1 MQGEETSSTPVLKV
15 NGGPVSAEVAARMT
29 SATVDDSLGVPD
41 LLILRFLDEGAD
53 VLSRAGLQIGAA
65 VTFGVQQSGDGTP
78 TPLFTGEV
86 ATVEVELS
94 TGGMRTVVRCYD
106 LSHRL
111 YHGSRVASFVNQ
123 KASDI
128 VRSKA
133 SGAGI
138 QLGEVDSTAGV
149 LEHVAQ
155 AGVSDWALLQGLAL
169 RAGAV
174 IAVKDGK
181 LDFRKATQAASG
193 PGATNSR
200 QDPLVLE
207 RGVNLVSL
215 RATVT
220 AADQVPSVEVR
231 SWDVKQKKAIIGT
244 AKAGTTSAVL
254 GDVDPSKLAAL
265 VKAPPLV
272 TAQPSQPDQS
282 SCTTM
287 ASAIADR
294 IAGTHAELEGMARGN
309 PQLRAGVAVNLVG
322 VGKPFDGRYT
332 LTSTRHEF
340 TADRGYLSAF
350 TVSNASDRSAY
361 GLTTSRGSGT
371 PDGRLPGVAV
381 GIVSDVK
388 DPQQLGRV
396 RVTYPALSDDFVSTW
411 ARTLQ
416 LGAGKGRG
424 AVLLPEVGDEVL
436 VAFGLGVFDEPYVLG
451 GLYNGKDVPTV
462 GLDKHVDSGTGS
474 IVRRAFVSRTGMLW
488 EMLESA
494 SEQKINLS
502 THDGKQRITLVQK
515 ADAAIE
521 IISEGPVTVSAKK
534 DVTVT
539 TSGGN
544 IAMESSSGDIT
555 LKAMNVTVEAKS
567 DFAAKGVNVKLSG
580 QMAGELSAA
589 NVKVAGQAM
598 AELSASGPTTVKGAV
613 VRIN

>member
-15 NGGPVSAEVAARMT
+15 NGSAVSAEVAAKLT

-41 LLILRFLDEGAD
+41 LLILRFLDDGAD
-53 VLSRAGLQIGAA
+53 VLARAGLQIGAP
-65 VTFGVQQSGDGTP
+65 VTFGVQQSGDGSP

-86 ATVEVELS
+86 ATVEVELG

-138 QLGEVDSTAGV
+138 QLGEVDATSGV

-155 AGVSDWALLQGLAL
+155 AGVSDWVLLQGLAV

-181 LDFRKATQAASG
+181 LDFRKSTPATSG
-193 PGATNSR
+193 PGATSSR

-244 AKAGTTSAVL
+244 AKAATTSAVID
-254 GDVDPSKLAAL
+254 GVDPAKLAAL

-294 IAGTHAELEGMARGN
+294 IGGTHAELEGMARGN
-309 PQLRAGVAVNLVG
+309 PKLRAGVAVNLVG

-340 TADRGYLSAF
+340 TSDRGYLSAF
-350 TVSNASDRSAY
+350 TVSNTSDRSAY
-361 GLTTSRGSGT
+361 GLTTSGFGA
-371 PDGRLPGVAV
+371 PEGRLQGVAV
-381 GIVSDVK
+381 GVVSDVK
-388 DPQQLGRV
+388 DPRRLGRV

-411 ARTLQ
+411 ARTVQ
-416 LGAGKGRG
+416 AGAGKGRG
-424 AVLLPEVGDEVL
+424 AVVLPEVGDEVL

-474 IVRRAFVSRTGMLW
+474 IVRRAFVSRTGMVC

-494 SEQKINLS
+494 SEQKLTLS
-502 THDGKQRITLVQK
+502 TNDGKQRITLVQK

-521 IISEGPVTVSAKK
+521 IVSEGPVTVSAKK
-534 DVTVT
+534 DVKVT

-544 IAMESSSGDIT
+544 IALESSSGDVT

-567 DFAAKGVNVKLSG
+567 DFSVKGANVKLAG
-580 QMAGELSAA
+580 QMAGELSGA
-589 NVKVAGQAM
+589 NVKVAGQAS
-598 AELSASGPTTVKGAV
+598 AELSASGPTTVKGAI